1 MSAEHKTP
9 LSGEDH
15 ASESAEEPSIF
26 VQPEGRDWFLAWLIG
41 LADTYNIEQ
50 VITLTVGGTLITG
63 RLIGGWRYFRELGQ
77 LILNADVAAKVDD
90 PSSFQTEL
98 AESYS
103 QWTEVYPEPD
113 PSKWAQ
119 KDQPIANPNPRY
131 IHLRNV
137 RFVTADGAA
146 ISSVGTL
153 WRGKLAAVDGFSL
166 GEIEPGG

>member
-9 LSGEDH
+9 LSGEDR
-15 ASESAEEPSIF
+15 ATESAEEPSIF

-63 RLIGGWRYFRELGQ
+63 RLIGGWRYFKELGQ
-77 LILNADVAAKVDD
+77 LILNA
-90 PSSFQTEL
+90 SSFQAEL

-137 RFVTADGAA
+137 KFITADGVA
-146 ISSVGTL
+146 ISSAGTL

-166 GEIEPGG
+166 GEIEPSG